1 MPNKN
6 HPFFTVETLGFSLL
20 GIGIVGCLLLKWWA
34 PNPLVLLALLALG
47 FMYFLLFMVS
57 FVRIFI
63 DNRPISFTMKC
74 LPTLYGLALIPVF
87 MGLSWLVDNDFG
99 RDIPPAYRMRDA
111 CIGSSLQLRA
121 NGTFKQETSA
131 FIFNTVSRGTYRY
144 VHDTLTLTDYDGD
157 SSIYIR
163 AYYPD
168 EGYVLQEITDTQPG
182 ARLYHED
189 LRINWKLIRADR

>member
-6 HPFFTVETLGFSLL
+6 HPFFTVATLGFSLL
-20 GIGIVGCLLLKWWA
+20 GIGIVGCLLLKWLGT
-34 PNPLVLLALLALG
+34 NPLVMLGLLALG
-47 FMYFLLFMVS
+47 FVYFLLFMVS

-63 DNRPISFTMKC
+63 DERPVSFLIKC
-74 LPTLYGLALIPVF
+74 LPTLYGLCLAALCF
-87 MGLSWLVDNDFG
+87 GLNGLVENDFG

-131 FIFNTVSRGTYRY
+131 FIFNTVSRGTYSY
-144 VHDTLTLTDYDGD
+144 VHDTLTLSDYDGD
-157 SSIYIR
+157 SSTYIR

-168 EGYVLQEITDTQPG
+168 EGYVLQNITDTLPG

-189 LRINWKLIRADR
+189 LRINWKQICADR